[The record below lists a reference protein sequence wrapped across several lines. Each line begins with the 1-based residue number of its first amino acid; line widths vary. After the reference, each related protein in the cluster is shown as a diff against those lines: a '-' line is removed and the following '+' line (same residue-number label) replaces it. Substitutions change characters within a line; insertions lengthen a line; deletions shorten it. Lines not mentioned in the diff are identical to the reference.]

1 MLLIAQARPPILDN
15 EMTFGFRSINNERTS
30 KMRSW
35 GVTFMKWPATAYQRA
50 SSLDDIWR
58 VLAEHGPTAQLLAGG
73 QTLLTTLA
81 FRLSEP
87 AVLVDITRVAALRGI
102 TITGGVLRIGAL
114 TRHAE
119 LGRDP
124 LVARHAPLLTAAVP
138 HIAHPA
144 IRNRGTIGGSLAYA
158 DPAAE
163 LPACAVALDATVV
176 LASAKGERRVRAQ
189 AFFTGL
195 LQTALD
201 PGEIILAVEFP
212 CATASHRSSI
222 QEVARRSGDYAMC
235 GLALAM
241 ELDAAGRIAVP
252 RPVFFGVGNG
262 PILAAQAGAALAGQV
277 PGEAA
282 VAAAIAAL
290 AKDLDPPTD
299 MHGPPDMKRHLAAV
313 LLRRALSPALALAA

>member
-1 MLLIAQARPPILDN
+1 M
-15 EMTFGFRSINNERTS
+15 S
-30 KMRSW
+30 
-35 GVTFMKWPATAYQRA
+35 MKWPATAYRRA
-50 SSLDDIWR
+50 SSLDDIWHA
-58 VLAEHGPTAQLLAGG
+58 LAEHGPDAQLLAGG
-73 QTLLTTLA
+73 QTLLATLA

-102 TITGGVLRIGAL
+102 SVADGALRVGAL

-119 LGRDP
+119 LGRDL
-124 LVARHAPLLTAAVP
+124 LVARHAPLLAAAVP

-176 LASAKGERRVRAQ
+176 LASAGGERRVRAG

-195 LQTALD
+195 LQTALQ

-212 CATASHRSSI
+212 CATDGHRGTI
-222 QEVARRSGDYAMC
+222 LEVARRSGDYAMC

-241 ELDAAGRIAVP
+241 ELDAAGRIAAP
-252 RPVFFGVGNG
+252 RPVFFGVGDG
-262 PILAAQAGAALAGQV
+262 PVLAVHAAAALAGQM
-277 PGEAA
+277 PDEAA
-282 VAAAIAAL
+282 LSAASAAL
-290 AKDLDPPTD
+290 DRDLNPPTD
-299 MHGPPDMKRHLAAV
+299 LHGPPAMKRHLARV
-313 LLRRALSPALALAA
+313 LLRRAFAPAPIPAWEIAA